1 MDHAVAASAAM
12 LGFGS
17 TLSRAE
23 ENAAIG
29 RGWSR

>member
-17 TLSRAE
+17 SLSRVE